1 MALQAEDKKATPV
14 AIRYLSYR
22 DRSCKEVT
30 AHLTKKGFSETAVQ
44 KTVSYLTRLGYLDDE
59 RLALSWGRLR
69 IDAKKIGAR
78 RLRSELVARGLS
90 KEIVEQAL
98 ATLFSEVDEWQL
110 ALSSARKKLSTMK
123 DVDYEKKRRRLIQ
136 FLQRKGFAGDTVMQA
151 VRELAPFP
159 SQPQLK

>member
-30 AHLTKKGFSETAVQ
+30 AHLTQKGFSEISVK
-44 KTVSYLTRLGYLDDE
+44 KTVSYLTSLGYLNDE

-69 IDAKKIGAR
+69 IDAKKIGLR
-78 RLRSELVARGLS
+78 RLRSELVARGLN

-110 ALSSARKKLSTMK
+110 ALSSARKKLSTMQ
-123 DVDYEKKRRRLIQ
+123 DVEYEKKRRRLIQ
-136 FLQRKGFAGDTVMQA
+136 FLQRKGFAGDTVIQA
-151 VRELAPFP
+151 VRELAPYP
-159 SQPQLK
+159 SHSPLE